1 MNDQMQTP
9 EGTQTEGT
17 PVDQNGTKPEVD
29 TVEYWKQRASI
40 AEKRK
45 AESDR
50 QFQVLNAKLKIDA
63 RRLEEITNENPPTDE
78 EMIRMYPDF
87 AYADEPLKNLMRR
100 TAINERRTAKILLSW
115 QEAEEELR
123 TAQELERRAFSDA
136 RLSGKEKEFIQWA
149 SHPTRKGVPVDVL
162 VNAFLFEN
170 KPAEP
175 EKHTE
180 KQPESEVPPPH
191 RVTLERGTPSG
202 GIPPQPVKKQLDDAE
217 LAELR
222 KTNQKEYME
231 RIRNKQ
237 I

>member
-1 MNDQMQTP
+1 MNDQPLTP
-9 EGTQTEGT
+9 QGTQTEGT
-17 PVDQNGTKPEVD
+17 HVDQNGTKPEVE
-29 TVEYWKQRASI
+29 TVEYWRQRASI
-40 AEKRK
+40 AENRK

-87 AYADEPLKNLMRR
+87 AYADDPVKNLMRR

-115 QEAEEELR
+115 QEAEDEVR
-123 TAQELERRAFSDA
+123 TARELENTAFSDA
-136 RLSGKEKEFIQWA
+136 RLSGRAQEFIKWA
-149 SHPTRKGVPVDVL
+149 SHPTRKGIPTDVL

-175 EKHTE
+175 TN
-180 KQPESEVPPPH
+180 PESETPLPH
-191 RVTLERGTPSG
+191 RATLERGTPSG
-202 GIPPQPVKKQLDDAE
+202 GVPPQPVKKQLDDAE

-222 KTNQKEYME
+222 KSDQKGYME
-231 RIRNKQ
+231 RIRHKQ
-237 I
+237 V